1 MKETLEFVIRHG
13 YMILFGVVFVEQAG
27 LPVASVPVLLGIG
40 ALSAE
45 GRFSFAPA
53 LLVAL
58 SASLPADAAWFEM
71 GRSKGY
77 RVLRLLCR
85 ISLEPDTCVQSATGV
100 FRRYGMGTLVLAK
113 FIPGMGIVTTPMA
126 GVMGMPLARFLLLDG
141 TGAALW
147 DTLYL
152 GLGVVFRRQLE
163 DFAAVVAKTG
173 FSLAVVVIAAI
184 GGYLGWKWLGRRR
197 YLRNLAM
204 ARISPEELWRRM
216 EAGEDVTVLDLRHAS
231 EIDAD
236 GSKVPG
242 ALRFAPQDLDTK
254 HQEIPRDRDIILY
267 CT

>member
-1 MKETLEFVIRHG
+1 MKEILDFLIRHG
-13 YMILFGVVFVEQAG
+13 YVILFGFVFLEQTG
-27 LPVASVPVLLGIG
+27 LPVASIPVLLGVG
-40 ALSAE
+40 ALCAD
-45 GRFSFAPA
+45 GKFSFAAA

-58 SASLPADAAWFEM
+58 SASLPPDAAWFEL

-100 FRRYGMGTLVLAK
+100 FRRYGIGTLVLAK
-113 FIPGMGIVTTPMA
+113 FIPGMGMVTTPMA
-126 GVMGMPLARFLLLDG
+126 GVMGMPVTRFLLLDG

-147 DTLYL
+147 ATLYL

-163 DFAAVVAKTG
+163 DVAAVIARTGVSLAAVVIG
-173 FSLAVVVIAAI
+173 VI

-197 YLRNLAM
+197 YLRKLAM
-204 ARISPEELWRRM
+204 ARITPEELWRRM
-216 EAGEDVTVLDLRHAS
+216 EAGVELTILDLRHDS
-231 EIDAD
+231 ELDSE

-242 ALRFAPQDLDTK
+242 ALRFAPQDLDTR
-254 HQEIPRDRDIILY
+254 HPEIPRDRDIILY